1 MSSSVF
7 GSLCLSLP
15 LPPSLPLSVFLFTP
29 HSCVYVV
36 LTVGWTSAGL
46 CWNAP
51 MWAPHENWPSSN
63 CGAMFQQ
70 ECLGRT
76 GWTLHLFKDLVLEI
90 TQHCFCR
97 PAPQARPESRGQGPS
112 SWGGVQA
119 LRAVWSGSV
128 AVVSAAWCLVCLQYR
143 SVGARD
149 HKTLP
154 VSLGFRAPFP
164 PSVLHEGVFLKRRS
178 DCVAFQPKNLR

>member
-1 MSSSVF
+1 MLPCGLLMRTGLPQTVEPCFNRSVWEEPGEHCIF
-7 GSLCLSLP
+7 LKIWSWKSHSIASADLHLRPALSQGDRGP
-15 LPPSLPLSVFLFTP
+15 PPS
-29 HSCVYVV
+29 
-36 LTVGWTSAGL
+36 
-46 CWNAP
+46 
-51 MWAPHENWPSSN
+51 
-63 CGAMFQQ
+63 
-70 ECLGRT
+70 
-76 GWTLHLFKDLVLEI
+76 
-90 TQHCFCR
+90 
-97 PAPQARPESRGQGPS
+97 
-112 SWGGVQA
+112 GGVQA